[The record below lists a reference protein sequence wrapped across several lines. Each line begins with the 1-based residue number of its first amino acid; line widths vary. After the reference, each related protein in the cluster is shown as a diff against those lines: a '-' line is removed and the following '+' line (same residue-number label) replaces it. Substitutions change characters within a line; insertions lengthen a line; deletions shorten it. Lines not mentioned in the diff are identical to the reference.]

1 MVIII
6 FNVDFLFFL
15 KFLDKN
21 NNLNFV
27 MGLGVKNSFYYIE
40 FVKILEDLEMSGFDL
55 SVLFLLD
62 LENFMF
68 AFLE

>member
-1 MVIII
+1 M

-40 FVKILEDLEMSGFDL
+40 FVKILEDLEISDFDL
-55 SVLFLLD
+55 SGFVLLD
-62 LENFMF
+62 LENIIF

>member
-1 MVIII
+1 MVIIM

-40 FVKILEDLEMSGFDL
+40 FVKILEDL
-55 SVLFLLD
+55 
-62 LENFMF
+62 
-68 AFLE
+68 